1 MNKPASKAQLR
12 SKLRK
17 HRASL
22 NKAELNSAAL
32 GIANNARRSNRLLQ
46 AKRVASYAPFAG
58 EASPEALVQKL
69 ACKTVYL
76 PKIVNFRLK
85 KMLFYP
91 ATDSGNVNCYG
102 IAEPNT
108 RHLPRPCNA
117 FDVILVPLVAFDRY
131 GSRIGM
137 GAGYY
142 DRAMQALGH
151 QVSSKP
157 FLVGIAHHFQEVSK
171 IKRETWDIPL
181 DAILTDHEF
190 IHL

>member
-1 MNKPASKAQLR
+1 MNQPVSKTQLR
-12 SKLRK
+12 SELRK
-17 HRASL
+17 RRASL
-22 NKAELNSAAL
+22 SKIELDKAAAD
-32 GIANNARRSNRLLQ
+32 IANNARRSNRLLQ
-46 AKRVASYAPFAG
+46 AKRIASYAPFAG
-58 EASPEALVQKL
+58 EASPEALIEKL
-69 ACKTVYL
+69 ACETVYL
-76 PKIVNFRLK
+76 PKIINFRLK

-91 ATDSGNVNCYG
+91 ANSNSNMNCYG
-102 IAEPNT
+102 ITEPNT
-108 RHLPRPCNA
+108 KHSPRPCNTVDA
-117 FDVILVPLVAFDRY
+117 ILVPLVAFDRC